1 MSESTELHA
10 KIVIRTTYD
19 DGSADVET
27 PWAYDL
33 GNDRYK
39 LDNLL
44 WFAYG
49 ISWHD
54 VVLAPL
60 DPDEG
65 RPVFERVV
73 EKSGHRTVRII
84 FPEGLAPGS
93 LAESFKDYLLSLG
106 CSFEG
111 MNHQPFSFNIPPGVP
126 LEDVRAYL
134 IEQDARWEHA
144 DPTYEELFPYAD

>member
-1 MSESTELHA
+1 MSESTEPHA

-27 PWAYDL
+27 PWAHDL

-54 VVLAPL
+54 VVLAPF

-93 LAESFKDYLLSLG
+93 PAESIKEHLLSLG

-111 MNHQPFSFNIPPGVP
+111 MNHRLFSFNIPPGVL

-134 IEQDARWEHA
+134 IEQDAQWEHA
-144 DPTYEELFPYAD
+144 DPTYEELFPDAD

>member
-1 MSESTELHA
+1 MLSISESTEPSA

-19 DGSADVET
+19 DGSADMET

-54 VVLAPL
+54 VVLAP
-60 DPDEG
+60 
-65 RPVFERVV
+65 F
-73 EKSGHRTVRII
+73 
-84 FPEGLAPGS
+84 
-93 LAESFKDYLLSLG
+93 
-106 CSFEG
+106 
-111 MNHQPFSFNIPPGVP
+111 
-126 LEDVRAYL
+126 
-134 IEQDARWEHA
+134 
-144 DPTYEELFPYAD
+144 DPTYDELFPDAD